1 MRADAYNY
9 LRGAYKDDW
18 APPAPSITPAPVAPA
33 SKRTAF
39 NAAPVKKAKLSEVLA
54 TQMKEVEEYLKLPQ
68 VNPIND
74 DGTDFDLLAWWKARQ
89 TIFPHMSKMAR
100 QFHAFPATSA
110 GVERLFSAAG
120 RMHNDFKKSTS
131 ETTLEHALIVYKNL
145 D

>member
-1 MRADAYNY
+1 MDEDAT
-9 LRGAYKDDW
+9 A
-18 APPAPSITPAPVAPA
+18 VALIDGEVLHL
-33 SKRTAF
+33 K
-39 NAAPVKKAKLSEVLA
+39 VEVLA

-89 TIFPHMSKMAR
+89 TIFPHLSKMAR

-110 GVERLFSAAG
+110 GLERLFSASR
-120 RMHNDFKKSTS
+120 RMHNDFKKSTA
-131 ETTLEHALIVYKNL
+131 ETTLKHALIVYKNL